1 MPAQQ
6 IKPTRIELI
15 RTNRRIKLA
24 KRGLDLLKMKRNAL
38 VIEFFNISRKI
49 RGLRENLRDDI
60 GKAIDSLKLAEV
72 MSGAM
77 ELERVA
83 QMSSSSNVG
92 VGAKNVMGVK
102 VPELSVKAGM
112 SVLSPVY
119 RSTAVGAPIND
130 AIKRFE
136 KVLSSMLEIAEKENS
151 MRRLLQEIDKTKR
164 RSNAIENI
172 LIPQLTYSAKQIRM
186 RLDEIERDTF
196 TTLKVIKRKMVQRE
210 NEGAAD
216 VSA

>member
-38 VIEFFNISRKI
+38 VMEFFAISRKV
-49 RGLRENLRDDI
+49 RGLRENLRTDV
-60 GKAIDSLKLAEV
+60 GKALESMKMAELR
-72 MSGAM
+72 SGAM
-77 ELERVA
+77 EVERVA
-83 QMSSSSNVG
+83 QMSANSALG
-92 VGAKNVMGVK
+92 VGAKNVMGVR
-102 VPELSVKAGM
+102 VPELSYRAGV
-112 SVLSPVY
+112 SVLSPEY
-119 RSTAVGAPIND
+119 RATSVPAPIND
-130 AIKRFE
+130 AIRRFE
-136 KVLSSMLEIAEKENS
+136 TVFSSMIEIAEKEHS

-172 LIPQLTYSAKQIRM
+172 LIPQLSDAAKHIRM

-196 TTLKVIKRKMVQRE
+196 TTLKTIKRKMVQRS
-210 NEGAAD
+210 AAEE
-216 VSA
+216 AA